1 MGAETFKERG
11 RLIVVPVGGY
21 IDYDSVMGWA
31 SYPAEENVMAVD
43 EFPEL
48 QQKITNFLADLCS
61 GLQCSEH
68 MTGNGQD
75 YHGCQDRT
83 RDGLTCQKWS
93 EQYPHSHSFI
103 VDWYPD
109 AHLGDHNFCRNP
121 RWRVQADVPRDFLA
135 AGSCVRLHRSLSGRS
150 SYRWPRD

>member
-1 MGAETFKERG
+1 MAGWLA
-11 RLIVVPVGGY
+11 LVLVLVLV
-21 IDYDSVMGWA
+21 SVMGWA

-121 RWRVQADVPRDFLA
+121 DGDSTIWCYTTDPGARWNYCDTRV
-135 AGSCVRLHRSLSGRS
+135 
-150 SYRWPRD
+150 

>member
-1 MGAETFKERG
+1 
-11 RLIVVPVGGY
+11 
-21 IDYDSVMGWA
+21 
-31 SYPAEENVMAVD
+31 
-43 EFPEL
+43 
-48 QQKITNFLADLCS
+48 
-61 GLQCSEH
+61 

-109 AHLGDHNFCRNP
+109 AHLGDHNFCPLRLQFRNFQNAWN
-121 RWRVQADVPRDFLA
+121 RAQKVGGNVLRAETFVETCCKGFIAWY
-135 AGSCVRLHRSLSGRS
+135 C
-150 SYRWPRD
+150 

>member
-1 MGAETFKERG
+1 
-11 RLIVVPVGGY
+11 
-21 IDYDSVMGWA
+21 
-31 SYPAEENVMAVD
+31 
-43 EFPEL
+43 
-48 QQKITNFLADLCS
+48 
-61 GLQCSEH
+61 

-109 AHLGDHNFCRNP
+109 AHLGDHNFCLLRLQISIFLWNIA
-121 RWRVQADVPRDFLA
+121 RDRVEQ
-135 AGSCVRLHRSLSGRS
+135 SGES
-150 SYRWPRD
+150 W